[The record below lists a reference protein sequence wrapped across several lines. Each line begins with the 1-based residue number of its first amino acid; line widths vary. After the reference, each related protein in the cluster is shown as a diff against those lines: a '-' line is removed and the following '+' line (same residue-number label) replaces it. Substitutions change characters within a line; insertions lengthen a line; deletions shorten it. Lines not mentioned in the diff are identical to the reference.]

1 MRLEVEV
8 QGDCFA
14 RRKESIADLAGKKDV
29 LAGLGHGAVRGI
41 HDKDP
46 AVHLR
51 CESTSPRQHP
61 LTFPATQSVPSCP
74 DPAPAF
80 CCLY

>member
-1 MRLEVEV
+1 MGLGFGCGGGRE
-8 QGDCFA
+8 QGGAGSA
-14 RRKESIADLAGKKDV
+14 REEKEEDDEEEESIADLAGKEDV

-51 CESTSPRQHP
+51 SKPHH
-61 LTFPATQSVPSCP
+61 QSDEYRVPVGTC
-74 DPAPAF
+74 
-80 CCLY
+80 